1 MSAIFDIIFIHKPA
15 FKVSIYYCDEDIK
28 EKWPPMNLDGIY
40 GQAYGGMLRVRTLGE
55 IAACAHFELFYC
67 FIDSCLLSSRELFK
81 WRHVGIIYRPENPL
95 LHFSNTNRR
104 PGCFMEP
111 GAEAVPEIYG
121 PRVVAF

>member
-1 MSAIFDIIFIHKPA
+1 MNKYVLQALMSAIFDIIFIHKPA

-55 IAACAHFELFYC
+55 IAACAHFELF
-67 FIDSCLLSSRELFK
+67 K